1 MHIFSIIDK
10 IQFRDTSLLPADR
23 CAPNRVA
30 SMAMSFSQASRELV
44 GNRYRLGSVIGRG
57 GFGIVWR
64 AQDTLL
70 GRPVAVKEILIPAQ
84 LDEGEQARLRKK
96 VLREARACA
105 RLSDPGAVTVYDVVD
120 EDERTFIVME
130 LIEAPSLAELV
141 REHGPRTP
149 AEAAEIGLELLKTL
163 QAAHAQGIIH
173 RDIKPGNVLVPS
185 SGPPRLADFGIA
197 SIVDEP
203 SITTSGL
210 VPGSPS
216 YMSPEQASGGEVGP
230 STDLWSL
237 GATLYF
243 AVEGE
248 APFDKGGAIPTM
260 LAIVN
265 DELRPPFQA
274 GALRG
279 ARAPGLGRQPFPY
292 RRRRGSRR
300 GGGRRRPG
308 RRPASPGWR
317 LAEDGLTGPVA
328 FGTRLHP
335 ALYPGISGASGSPEE
350 LCALYR
356 PRQ

>member
-1 MHIFSIIDK
+1 
-10 IQFRDTSLLPADR
+10 
-23 CAPNRVA
+23 
-30 SMAMSFSQASRELV
+30 
-44 GNRYRLGSVIGRG
+44 
-57 GFGIVWR
+57 
-64 AQDTLL
+64 
-70 GRPVAVKEILIPAQ
+70 
-84 LDEGEQARLRKK
+84 
-96 VLREARACA
+96 
-105 RLSDPGAVTVYDVVD
+105 AVTVYDVVD

-216 YMSPEQASGGEVGP
+216 YMSPEQASGGEIGH

-248 APFDKGGAIPTM
+248 APPGPVLPARAAAPGRSGARARVHGP
-260 LAIVN
+260 AGAGN
-265 DELRPPFQA
+265 PFRAGAGNPFRAGA
-274 GALRG
+274 GALLAAAG
-279 ARAPGLGRQPFPY
+279 AVPHPAGPAAAGERTAG
-292 RRRRGSRR
+292 
-300 GGGRRRPG
+300 
-308 RRPASPGWR
+308 ASPARGM
-317 LAEDGLTGPVA
+317 
-328 FGTRLHP
+328 
-335 ALYPGISGASGSPEE
+335 GSP
-350 LCALYR
+350 A
-356 PRQ
+356 